1 MNSAY
6 RLSSTEAVYL
16 IQKERERRRL
26 ERIVQVENDIK
37 LNILALFPFTN
48 YYFNL
53 RFVSNAS

>member
-26 ERIVQVENDIK
+26 ERIVQVEYNFK
-37 LNILALFPFTN
+37 LFYNHITQ
-48 YYFNL
+48 Y
-53 RFVSNAS
+53 